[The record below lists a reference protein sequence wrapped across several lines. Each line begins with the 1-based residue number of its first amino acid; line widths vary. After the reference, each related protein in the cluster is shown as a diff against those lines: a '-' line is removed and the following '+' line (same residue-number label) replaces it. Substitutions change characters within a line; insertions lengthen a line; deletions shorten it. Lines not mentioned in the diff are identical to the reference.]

1 MARSGTLT
9 RRSYGSLTDATEMPN
24 LLDVQVQ
31 SYRNFLQQDVF
42 PDKRERKGLHQ
53 MFSDIF
59 PVTDVK
65 ENFSL
70 EYVSYHL
77 GPTRYT
83 IPECRERNMSYAAP
97 LKVTMRLIARQGE
110 GEEKDVKDIIEQD
123 VYLGELPLITEWG
136 TFIINGAERV
146 VVSQLHRSPGV
157 FFGDEIHPNGKR
169 LFSARIIPY
178 RGSWVEFKMDINNIM
193 YAYIDSKKKLPV
205 TMLLRALGSSTDE
218 EIIDLFYKVTK
229 LTLKGKSAEDV
240 EGSFLAETTI
250 DKETGEVL
258 YPAAEPL
265 TEAVAEKLMAAGYK
279 TIRIVH
285 EKERREVFVILNT
298 IRKDPTKSRE
308 EALMK
313 IYSLIRPGEPPT
325 LETAESLLKKFFF
338 SSKRYDLGAVGR
350 HMINRR
356 MGLD

>member
-110 GEEKDVKDIIEQD
+110 GEE
-123 VYLGELPLITEWG
+123 T
-136 TFIINGAERV
+136 A
-146 VVSQLHRSPGV
+146 
-157 FFGDEIHPNGKR
+157 GK
-169 LFSARIIPY
+169 
-178 RGSWVEFKMDINNIM
+178 
-193 YAYIDSKKKLPV
+193 
-205 TMLLRALGSSTDE
+205 
-218 EIIDLFYKVTK
+218 
-229 LTLKGKSAEDV
+229 
-240 EGSFLAETTI
+240 
-250 DKETGEVL
+250 
-258 YPAAEPL
+258 
-265 TEAVAEKLMAAGYK
+265 
-279 TIRIVH
+279 
-285 EKERREVFVILNT
+285 
-298 IRKDPTKSRE
+298 
-308 EALMK
+308 
-313 IYSLIRPGEPPT
+313 
-325 LETAESLLKKFFF
+325 
-338 SSKRYDLGAVGR
+338 
-350 HMINRR
+350 
-356 MGLD
+356 